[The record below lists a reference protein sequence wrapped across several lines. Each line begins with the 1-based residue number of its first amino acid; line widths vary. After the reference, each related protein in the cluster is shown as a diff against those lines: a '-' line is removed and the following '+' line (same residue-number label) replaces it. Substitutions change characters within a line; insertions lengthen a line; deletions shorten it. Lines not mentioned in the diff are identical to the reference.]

1 MSHDKGVFVLAI
13 PEWSDFKDL
22 FTSLGN
28 ALK

>member
-1 MSHDKGVFVLAI
+1 MNNQGVFLLAI
-13 PEWSDFKDL
+13 PEWSDFNDL